1 MLDLLVIGA
10 GLSGMMAAYAAA
22 RDGLRVRVIA
32 KGLGSMHWS
41 AGGVDLLGY
50 LPGEEDAVVTPLTA
64 LDALPAGHPYRIP
77 GQEGVTEALA
87 LFQEIMGQS
96 GLAYTGAPSADSNLS
111 LPSPVGAARPV
122 YLAPAGQR
130 GGDLD
135 DDAPILVM
143 GFQGM
148 RDFYPELI
156 AENLTRL
163 GHPARAD
170 FLPLDMITNLRDR
183 NTIQLALAL
192 DEPERAKRL
201 GQALKVRVRSGE
213 RIGLPAILGLDEHP
227 RTLEILAA
235 ESGAPVFEIPTLPPS
250 APGVRLHKALRATLL
265 DAGVRVEAGMEAMGF
280 EREGKRI
287 RWVETETAARPLKHR
302 ASHFLLATGGIL
314 GGGIDSDHTGKA
326 WEVVFGLP
334 LTTPQARSQW
344 FRPEFLDPRGQPV
357 FRGGVPVN
365 NEWQPVDGDGQVVY
379 ENVWAAGNVLA
390 HTDPILERSLEGV
403 AIATGVAAGQAIV
416 QRAGGHA

>member
-10 GLSGMMAAYAAA
+10 GLSGMTAAYSAANA
-22 RDGLRVRVIA
+22 GLRVRVIA

-50 LPGEEDAVVTPLTA
+50 LPGEEDAVVTPLAA
-64 LDALPAGHPYRIP
+64 LDALSPDHPYRIL
-77 GQEGVTEALA
+77 GQEGVTGALA
-87 LFQEIMGQS
+87 LFQEIVSQS
-96 GLAYTGAPSADSNLS
+96 GLAYTGAQSSDCNLS

-122 YLAPAGQR
+122 YLTPAAQR

-135 DDAPILVM
+135 DDAPILVV
-143 GFQGM
+143 GFRGM

-170 FLPLDMITNLRDR
+170 FLPLDIVTNLHDR
-183 NTIQLALAL
+183 NTIQLALSL
-192 DEPERAKRL
+192 DDPDRAQRL
-201 GQALKVRVRSGE
+201 GQALKGRVRPGE
-213 RIGLPAILGLDEHP
+213 RIGLPAILGLDEHS
-227 RTLEILAA
+227 RTLEILAE
-235 ESGAPVFEIPTLPPS
+235 ESGAPIFEIPTLPPS
-250 APGVRLHKALRATLL
+250 APGVRLHKALRAALL
-265 DAGVRVEAGMEAMGF
+265 DAGVRVEAGMEAIDF
-280 EREGKRI
+280 DAEDRRV

-314 GGGIDSDHTGKA
+314 GGGIDSDHTGRA
-326 WEVVFGLP
+326 WEVVFDLP

-357 FRGGVPVN
+357 FQGGVPVN
-365 NEWQPVDGDGQVVY
+365 DEWQPVDADGRVVY
-379 ENVWAAGNVLA
+379 ENVWATGNLLA

-403 AIATGVAAGQAIV
+403 SIATGVAAAQAIV
-416 QRAGGHA
+416 QRVKGDA

>member
-10 GLSGMMAAYAAA
+10 GLSGMMAAYVAANA
-22 RDGLRVRVIA
+22 GLRVRVIA

-41 AGGVDLLGY
+41 AGGVDVLGY
-50 LPGEEDAVVTPLTA
+50 LPGEEDAVVTPLAA
-64 LDALPAGHPYRIP
+64 LEALPPDHPYRILGP
-77 GQEGVTEALA
+77 EGVTGALS
-87 LFQEIMGQS
+87 LFQEAMNQS
-96 GLAYTGAPSADSNLS
+96 GLTYMGAPVPDSNLS

-122 YLAPAGQR
+122 YLTPAGQR

-135 DDAPILVM
+135 ADAPILVM
-143 GFQGM
+143 GFRGM

-170 FLPLDMITNLRDR
+170 FLPLDMVTRLHDR

-192 DEPERAKRL
+192 DDPGRAQRL
-201 GQALKVRVRSGE
+201 GQALKVRVRPGE
-213 RIGLPAILGLDEHP
+213 RIGLPAILGLDEHAH
-227 RTLEILAA
+227 TLEILAA
-235 ESGAPVFEIPTLPPS
+235 ESGAAIFEIPTLPPS
-250 APGVRLHKALRATLL
+250 APGVRLHKALRAALL
-265 DAGVRVEAGMEAMGF
+265 EAGVRVEAGMEAIGF
-280 EREGKRI
+280 DAEDGRV

-314 GGGIDSDHTGKA
+314 GGGIDSDHTGKT
-326 WEVVFGLP
+326 WEVVFDLP
-334 LTTPQARSQW
+334 LTTPQARSRW
-344 FRPEFLDPRGQPV
+344 FRAEFLDPQGQPV
-357 FRGGVPVN
+357 FRGGVPVS
-365 NEWQPVDGDGQVVY
+365 NEWQPVDPDGRVVY

-403 AIATGVAAGQAIV
+403 AITTGVAAAQAIV
-416 QRAGGHA
+416 RQMKGDA